1 MNCVLFRFTQALFY
15 TGNQSADLAAGWLF
29 ENQDTQ
35 DLDTPLEVSFLIIII
50 IIIIIIGN
58 LQSAFGISVVK
69 T

>member
-35 DLDTPLEVSFLIIII
+35 DLDTPLEVSFLIIM
-50 IIIIIIGN
+50 IIIIGN
-58 LQSAFGISVVK
+58 LQLQSAFGISVVK